1 MGKKQFLLS
10 EVIDFLEKL
19 DIKKFFGVG
28 KVTVQK
34 MYRHGIFTGK
44 DLKEKSNEYLD
55 EHFGKSG
62 RFYYQR
68 CKRQSF

>member
-1 MGKKQFLLS
+1 
-10 EVIDFLEKL
+10 
-19 DIKKFFGVG
+19 
-28 KVTVQK
+28 

-44 DLKEKSNEYLD
+44 DLKEKSKEYLD

-68 CKRQSF
+68 CKRQTF